1 MSEALMSFLTVFV
14 GSKVAA
20 GALAAGALAAGGTG
34 AAAYTGALPDAL
46 QQGAHDVI
54 GAPAPRTA
62 GPLDADERKA
72 AGKAHGPKTASAA
85 PSATPAGPDA
95 TGPAAYGLCEAYTR
109 GGLDASSTAYASL
122 ATAAKGAS
130 KIVTYCAGIASPGE
144 SADHRTTPSEHAA
157 PRDEAKGDANA
168 KPEAD
173 IPAVPGT
180 KPVLPAQAATG
191 ASHKPS
197 TAGRP

>member
-1 MSEALMSFLTVFV
+1 MSFLTILAS
-14 GSKVAA
+14 SKLAA

-34 AAAYTGALPDAL
+34 AAAYTGSLPDTV
-46 QQGAHDVI
+46 QQGAHDFV

-62 GPLDADERKA
+62 GPSGADAAKTT
-72 AGKAHGPKTASAA
+72 GKANGGKTASAA
-85 PSATPAGPDA
+85 PSATPVGPDA

-130 KIVTYCAGIASPGE
+130 NIVTYCAGIASPGE
-144 SADHRTTPSEHAA
+144 SADHRSTPSEHAA
-157 PRDEAKGDANA
+157 PGDEAKGGANA

>member
-1 MSEALMSFLTVFV
+1 MSLFTVFAS
-14 GSKVAA
+14 SKVAA

-34 AAAYTGALPDAL
+34 VAAYTGSLPDAV
-46 QQGAHDVI
+46 QQGAHDLI

-62 GPLDADERKA
+62 GASPSEAAKA
-72 AGKAHGPKTASAA
+72 TGKAHGAGDASAA

-95 TGPAAYGLCEAYTR
+95 TGPAAYGLCEAYTH

-122 ATAAKGAS
+122 VTAAKGAS

-144 SADHRTTPSEHAA
+144 SADHRSTPSGHAA
-157 PRDEAKGDANA
+157 PGDEAKGGADA

-173 IPAVPGT
+173 VPAVPGT
-180 KPVLPAQAATG
+180 KPVLPVQAVTG
-191 ASHKPS
+191 PSHEPS

>member
-1 MSEALMSFLTVFV
+1 MSLLTVFV
-14 GSKVAA
+14 SSKVAA

-34 AAAYTGALPDAL
+34 AAAYTGSLPDTV
-46 QQGAHDVI
+46 QQGAHDLI
-54 GAPAPRTA
+54 GAPAPHTA
-62 GPLDADERKA
+62 GESDADAAKA
-72 AGKAHGPKTASAA
+72 TGKANERKTASAA
-85 PSATPAGPDA
+85 PSATPVGPDA

-130 KIVTYCAGIASPGE
+130 NIVTYCAGIASPGE
-144 SADHRTTPSEHAA
+144 SADHRSTPSEHAA
-157 PRDEAKGDANA
+157 PGDEAKGGANA

-180 KPVLPAQAATG
+180 KPVLPAQATTG
-191 ASHKPS
+191 TSHKPS